1 VIFLTFLLR
10 KAENKKDKEYT
21 EGRETGAAE
30 GKSRETYR
38 RYQTLF
44 SDFDFAKRSLP
55 ALTELSESI
64 VISED
69 DSPTGFEFENITAYN
84 RVIGKRKSATIYN
97 TLALSLSDSL
107 NLLGNYEFT
116 RKNKNGD
123 VVLPAQVPPAPKKT
137 RQELGEE
144 ELTIDESFDVFSEEE
159 QSAPTATKRTVKDKE
174 RKIPMNPEIN
184 LTELFE
190 NYKELASKTYDEFQD
205 KDGET
210 LTFEKVFLYLHY
222 NRHKSLPENAKNIKT
237 RREGIERAK
246 KLTRRKKEEARKNK
260 KETFTSGFEGS
271 LGIGNIPLEEAFTSS
286 GKRKTIGD
294 GKIERAYQ
302 RLNAKR
308 ASIEGQIKQI
318 EIVIKEQDK
327 LLVELENKAGNISLL
342 ANESFRQ
349 QLPDIK
355 TLLDKKGLEAARK
368 ERKRIK
374 DFQTKVSQGDVDLD
388 NPTSKE
394 ERVLAKSR
402 KKILDLLDEEKEKQ
416 KEVRET
422 IRDASRFFP
431 EIDQAMTIIDSA
443 KFYKIYGI
451 EELESQISREEDKE
465 KPDLN
470 LIKELEKRI
479 KNRKNNN
486 NEMKEFK
493 QDMQF
498 LISLTDNSFDKLR
511 TLGPKLRQLRKDK
524 EQYSSA
530 IDALIDFTVLSSF
543 SRLGREY
550 SEKAK
555 KKDENQL
562 QSLLE
567 NDKQMSP
574 LLSDEEAIKLIKEV
588 DKFVRSAFKIEE
600 MNDSL
605 ESRMESLEKMKDE
618 EEAY

>member
-349 QLPDIK
+349 QLPDIR

-605 ESRMESLEKMKDE
+605 ESRMKSLEKMKDE

>member
-605 ESRMESLEKMKDE
+605 ESRMKSLEKMKDE